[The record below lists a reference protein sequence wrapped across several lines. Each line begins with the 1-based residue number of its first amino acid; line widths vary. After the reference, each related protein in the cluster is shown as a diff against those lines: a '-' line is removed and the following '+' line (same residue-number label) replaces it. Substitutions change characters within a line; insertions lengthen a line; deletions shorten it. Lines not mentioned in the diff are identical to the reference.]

1 MLKLMKLFIHL
12 ALPLAA
18 LCTQLCDSE
27 GEYSGPQSMTVQDV
41 KQVWFDINGASSNA
55 DCTSIIT
62 VALGEGCKYD
72 SASPEETTCEQ
83 DEPNAGGSGAT
94 GPWQV
99 TPSAFA
105 NEQYRVGLPSTCG
118 EGTPPYTEEMK
129 NPCCTAYVA
138 NQMLEVTCLANP
150 TPPWA

>member
-1 MLKLMKLFIHL
+1 MIKLMKLFIHL

-41 KQVWFDINGASSNA
+41 KQVWTDINSASSNA

-72 SASPEETTCEQ
+72 SANPEETTCEQ

-94 GPWQV
+94 GPWQGENFY
-99 TPSAFA
+99 FA
-105 NEQYRVGLPSTCG
+105 E
-118 EGTPPYTEEMK
+118 
-129 NPCCTAYVA
+129 A
-138 NQMLEVTCLANP
+138 NKHDQFIKLTHTLVKSQS
-150 TPPWA
+150 